1 MRTKIM
7 NGART
12 LFREQGYSN
21 VTMRAIGRKVGCS
34 AAAIYRHFRN
44 KREIMDA
51 LRHEGFERML
61 LVLQGE
67 LLSTDPCERLVQLGK
82 GYVRFATNNPESFA
96 LMYNLAGQ
104 VPEEDFVGVPEP
116 KESYE
121 YFMNVVDESVRS
133 GRLGENSTETVML
146 SIWTVVHGLSC
157 LINCGRLQTVYG
169 AVDEQ
174 ELVDTLLR
182 FVVCSKGAEKAK
194 HGE

>member
-51 LRHEGFERML
+51 LRHEGFDKML
-61 LVLQGE
+61 VMLKAE
-67 LLSTDPCERLVQLGK
+67 MRSDDPRLRLIEFGR
-82 GYVRFATNNPESFA
+82 GYVRFAMSNPESFA

-104 VPEEDFVGVPEP
+104 GPEEIFEGASEPTATFDYFKTVIAEYHDSGGVGDVPA
-116 KESYE
+116 
-121 YFMNVVDESVRS
+121 
-133 GRLGENSTETVML
+133 ETL
-146 SIWTVVHGLSC
+146 LFSLWATFHGLSC
-157 LINCGRLQTVYG
+157 LINSGRLKVVYG
-169 AVDEQ
+169 DVDPFG
-174 ELVDTLLR
+174 LLER
-182 FVVCSKGAEKAK
+182 ALRYVVRLD
-194 HGE
+194 